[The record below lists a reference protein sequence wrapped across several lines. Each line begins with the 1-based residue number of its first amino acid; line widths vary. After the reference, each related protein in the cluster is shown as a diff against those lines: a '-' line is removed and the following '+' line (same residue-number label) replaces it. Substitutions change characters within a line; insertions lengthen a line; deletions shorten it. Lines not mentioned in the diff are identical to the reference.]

1 MLQERLWELEGR
13 SPSLTSHVSPCLA
26 WSQDRARPCS
36 PGWFGE
42 WRSMCFPPVRSIRWD
57 YIDPYGRN
65 RGLAHRS
72 KHPRRLRTHL
82 RARAVYWHEEE
93 NPEFLSEETFVDK
106 QTSLPA
112 CEKGAGQ
119 GHREGRSGTKEGL
132 PRTLDCSQEKQ
143 SRYQINCS
151 KMTAADKMKASHC
164 HPIFTEITWQ
174 EAGWLRKAEI
184 RY

>member
-1 MLQERLWELEGR
+1 MHIWKECSVLEGGPHQGAKKSKSVIWKMLNLLWR
-13 SPSLTSHVSPCLA
+13 LANISYRTSSELNCKT
-26 WSQDRARPCS
+26 
-36 PGWFGE
+36 
-42 WRSMCFPPVRSIRWD
+42 
-57 YIDPYGRN
+57 
-65 RGLAHRS
+65 RGSKQGVCRDRS